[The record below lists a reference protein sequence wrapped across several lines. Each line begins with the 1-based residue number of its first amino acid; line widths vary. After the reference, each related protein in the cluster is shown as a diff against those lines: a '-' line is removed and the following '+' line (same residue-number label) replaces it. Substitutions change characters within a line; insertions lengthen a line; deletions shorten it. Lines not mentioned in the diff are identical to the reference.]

1 MLEWFFF
8 PPGWS
13 LGGNGVRRLTKLNW
27 GLNRNSLG
35 SKQKWKRG
43 QSYSQ
48 ENINYKE
55 PWFWNACKIIS
66 NFDVE
71 KRHVHVPACDR
82 EGGGTV
88 LARGAQPCVLLCGL
102 PDSRHGC
109 RWHRVSAV
117 CSAGALTQTVGHTDT
132 VTHTHTHK
140 KANEYRWS
148 SSFLGINL
156 LFKDQSC
163 KLKYYSVTFAY
174 SVSIFKNPHVVSDN
188 MHWQVSLPQGCS
200 QGRTTGMSAWLGAN
214 TWGPAM
220 VNKISE

>member
-1 MLEWFFF
+1 MWRKGMCMCLRVI
-8 PPGWS
+8 GRV
-13 LGGNGVRRLTKLNW
+13 GGLCWRV
-27 GLNRNSLG
+27 
-35 SKQKWKRG
+35 
-43 QSYSQ
+43 
-48 ENINYKE
+48 
-55 PWFWNACKIIS
+55 
-66 NFDVE
+66 
-71 KRHVHVPACDR
+71 VP
-82 EGGGTV
+82 
-88 LARGAQPCVLLCGL
+88 
-102 PDSRHGC
+102 SH
-109 RWHRVSAV
+109 V
-117 CSAGALTQTVGHTDT
+117 CSYVGFLTPGMAADGIESQRSAQQAHWHKPLATRTQW
-132 VTHTHTHK
+132 HTHTHK